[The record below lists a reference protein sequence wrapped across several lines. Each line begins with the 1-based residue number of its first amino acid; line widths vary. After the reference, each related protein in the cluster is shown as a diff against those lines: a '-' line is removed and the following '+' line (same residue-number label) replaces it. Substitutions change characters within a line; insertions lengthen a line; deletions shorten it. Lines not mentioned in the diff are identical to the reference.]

1 MSAVSASLMMVMKV
15 IEGDVLVIAGADV
28 AAALH

>member
-1 MSAVSASLMMVMKV
+1 MMVMKV

-28 AAALH
+28 AAALRLSQPAPG